1 MKILD
6 ILPGVIR

>member
-6 ILPGVIR
+6 IITFCQL